1 MMFADARRL
10 VREPM
15 YQQINDILRA
25 LLKTGEF
32 AQGDRFL
39 TERQIAERFQV
50 SRPTANKVLG
60 GMVSE
65 GLLQFKKGV
74 GTFVYSPSLDY
85 DITAPVSFTQ
95 KVQDAGKTPTT
106 RVLEFKR
113 IAASE
118 AGAEVEAKLHVWN
131 QELFAITRLRL
142 ADRVPVVLDRRWVS
156 TSIFPGLTR
165 SELRGSFFAL
175 CQEKYGLKISE
186 TNQSIRA
193 VKLMGQDAKLLQM
206 RSGSP
211 AFLVSAIVYSGPRPA
226 WWEMTLYRGDMYEF
240 HTAGA
245 ALGRLIQ
252 ALPQ

>member
-1 MMFADARRL
+1 MMSTDAKRL
-10 VREPM
+10 VREPI

-65 GLLQFKKGV
+65 GLLQFRKGV
-74 GTFVYSPSLDY
+74 GTFVCTPSLDY
-85 DITAPVSFTQ
+85 DITTPVSFTQ
-95 KVQDAGKTPTT
+95 KVKDAGKTPTT

-118 AGAEVEAKLHVWN
+118 AGAEVEAKLQVWN

-156 TSIFPGLTR
+156 TSIFSGLTR
-165 SELRGSFFAL
+165 RELLGSFFAV
-175 CQEKYGLKISE
+175 CQDKYGLTISE
-186 TNQSIRA
+186 TDQTIRA
-193 VKLMGQDAKLLQM
+193 VKLMGQDAKLLQV

-211 AFLVSAIVYSGPRPA
+211 GFLVSAIVYSGPRPA
-226 WWEMTLYRGDMYEF
+226 WWERTLYRGDMYEF

-245 ALGRLIQ
+245 SPGRLIQ
-252 ALPQ
+252 TIPR